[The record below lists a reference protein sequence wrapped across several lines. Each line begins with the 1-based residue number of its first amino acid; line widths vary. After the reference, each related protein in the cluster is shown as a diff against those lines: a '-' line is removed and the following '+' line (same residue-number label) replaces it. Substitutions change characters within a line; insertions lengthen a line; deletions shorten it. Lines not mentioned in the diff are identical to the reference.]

1 VPTFSSIGARL
12 DEADDHCSSDQ
23 VHTFLSSNMLSSAG
37 GIGYTQYGAGDSATV
52 QYVNQSPPPST
63 VISIAGS
70 TVTHRRVAE
79 NKL

>member
-1 VPTFSSIGARL
+1 M
-12 DEADDHCSSDQ
+12 
-23 VHTFLSSNMLSSAG
+23 SSNMLSG
-37 GIGYTQYGAGDSATV
+37 GGGGVGYTQYGAGDSATV